1 MNLAGLRERWVVGP
15 SPDGPDLR
23 VVAER
28 SGHSTGT
35 YLVALAMS
43 LLFLVLF
50 GLAVFHTVL
59 IGAQDQLDGLDARI
73 EAEQDRQHRLRLRLA
88 ELESPERIVEVATGD
103 LGMVAPDEVVWL
115 SPVEGT
121 TPPADDG
128 RPAGGPSDA
137 EVDGGGSEVAGPVAG
152 TPTTADR
159 SGDED
164 GSGSAA
170 EGGSGGGR

>member
-103 LGMVAPDEVVWL
+103 LGMVAPDEVV
-115 SPVEGT
+115 
-121 TPPADDG
+121 
-128 RPAGGPSDA
+128 
-137 EVDGGGSEVAGPVAG
+137 
-152 TPTTADR
+152 
-159 SGDED
+159 
-164 GSGSAA
+164 
-170 EGGSGGGR
+170 